1 MENKVYK
8 LSKDAIKY
16 LDRIELKNK
25 TQISVKSITV
35 KKNFNFQIEKV
46 EKRTNKVYN
55 ATLFDFNSKSSR
67 FILYLEKEEEIP
79 TKGDLINIR
88 QITKIYK
95 EENKIY
101 IYECKNIT
109 FIAKELVFFVNV
121 LKLDNYDNH
130 IININENNINKKEID
145 RKNQEKKEKEEEKEK
160 DQVNENKDIY
170 INDNIKYINVIN
182 NNNEKRINNF
192 NKEENYKNNIE
203 NDKIIKKEIDIGE
216 NKFNNNNNYINDHDF
231 LLVTD
236 LDSIDKIFNIYVKC
250 INKEEIKEFKNR
262 KNKLYQNYIFS
273 DINQDNIEAI
283 SFDNI
288 SEKIDKIIYIN
299 QIYQINNCSLIIN
312 NENYRKINFPF
323 KIFFN
328 KNIQIINV
336 SNDEKIKNKF
346 KNEKLNINNNIKNNF
361 ISLSNILNKNNR
373 EIINI
378 FCFVLKDNG
387 MLKFHDQFNNEYY
400 GKNIILG
407 DDSNYK
413 VNIIFWHPKSLNYQL
428 NKVYNPGELLYI
440 QNCRVDTY
448 KRVKNLYSTKY
459 IKILN
464 SFNSEYDSKLKK
476 YFSDHSDIND
486 YYELKI
492 NEEIKEK
499 LINENNK
506 IINYYNQEYPNIIFI
521 KDIQSIYN
529 RNKDRNKKLIFKIS
543 ALVTKIN
550 HSHKNYYY
558 GCINCK
564 KKMIDNICPN
574 CGNKNKKL
582 IIHFS
587 INVIDSTSSLW
598 LLIYGDLAEDFL
610 RIKGEEYKNILNK
623 GISKENKEL
632 NLLNKNIED
641 KSYVFIGKIKY
652 YSNNENE
659 GYRFHVKFFYKKN

>member
-1 MENKVYK
+1 
-8 LSKDAIKY
+8 
-16 LDRIELKNK
+16 
-25 TQISVKSITV
+25 
-35 KKNFNFQIEKV
+35 
-46 EKRTNKVYN
+46 
-55 ATLFDFNSKSSR
+55 
-67 FILYLEKEEEIP
+67 
-79 TKGDLINIR
+79 
-88 QITKIYK
+88 
-95 EENKIY
+95 
-101 IYECKNIT
+101 
-109 FIAKELVFFVNV
+109 
-121 LKLDNYDNH
+121 
-130 IININENNINKKEID
+130 
-145 RKNQEKKEKEEEKEK
+145 
-160 DQVNENKDIY
+160 
-170 INDNIKYINVIN
+170 
-182 NNNEKRINNF
+182 
-192 NKEENYKNNIE
+192 
-203 NDKIIKKEIDIGE
+203 
-216 NKFNNNNNYINDHDF
+216 
-231 LLVTD
+231 
-236 LDSIDKIFNIYVKC
+236 
-250 INKEEIKEFKNR
+250 
-262 KNKLYQNYIFS
+262 
-273 DINQDNIEAI
+273 
-283 SFDNI
+283 
-288 SEKIDKIIYIN
+288 
-299 QIYQINNCSLIIN
+299 
-312 NENYRKINFPF
+312 
-323 KIFFN
+323 
-328 KNIQIINV
+328 
-336 SNDEKIKNKF
+336 
-346 KNEKLNINNNIKNNF
+346 
-361 ISLSNILNKNNR
+361 
-373 EIINI
+373 
-378 FCFVLKDNG
+378 

-413 VNIIFWHPKSLNYQL
+413 VNIIFWHPKSLNNQL

-459 IKILN
+459 IKIQN

-476 YFSDHSDIND
+476 YFSDHSNIND

-506 IINYYNQEYPNIIFI
+506 IINYYNQKYLNIIFI

-550 HSHKNYYY
+550 HSLKNYYY

-574 CGNKNKKL
+574 CGNKNKKI

-623 GISKENKEL
+623 EISKENKEL

>member
-145 RKNQEKKEKEEEKEK
+145 RKNQEKKEKEEEEKEI

-170 INDNIKYINVIN
+170 NNDNINIKY
-182 NNNEKRINNF
+182 INNF
-192 NKEENYKNNIE
+192 NKEEIYKNNIE

-216 NKFNNNNNYINDHDF
+216 NKFNNNNINDHDF

-413 VNIIFWHPKSLNYQL
+413 VNIIFWHPKSLNNPL

-459 IKILN
+459 IKIQN
-464 SFNSEYDSKLKK
+464 SFNSDYDSKLKK

-486 YYELKI
+486 YFELKI

-499 LINENNK
+499 IINENNK

-574 CGNKNKKL
+574 CGNKNKKI